1 MNAPLRRLGQ
11 SSLAVAPLALGG
23 NVFGWTADE
32 STSFAVLD
40 AFVDEGLNLIDTAD
54 SYSAWVTGHVGGESE
69 IIIGKWLKASGKR
82 GKVLIATK
90 VAKLATRKGL
100 RAVNIEAAVNDS
112 LRRLQTDVID
122 LYQAHEDD
130 PSTPMDETLKA
141 FDQLVKSGKVR
152 VLGASN
158 FSAARLK
165 EALELSRRQGLA
177 RFESLQPEYN
187 LYDRAAYEDALEPVV
202 THHSVGVISYFS
214 LAKGFLTGKY
224 RGEADVSKS
233 PRGGAVKAA
242 YFNPRGD
249 AILKALD
256 AVAAKRNATQAQVA
270 LAWLMTRPGITAAI
284 ASATSVEQL
293 RDIAAST
300 RLQLSLDELR
310 SLNQASHPTAA
321 GSASR

>member
-1 MNAPLRRLGQ
+1 MNAPSRKLGQ
-11 SSLAVAPLALGG
+11 SSLFVAPLALGG

-32 STSFAVLD
+32 PTSFAVLD
-40 AFVDEGLNLIDTAD
+40 AFVDEGLNLIDTAYL
-54 SYSAWVTGHVGGESE
+54 YSSWVPGHIGGESE
-69 IIIGKWLKASGKR
+69 TIIGKWLKQSGKR
-82 GKVLIATK
+82 SKVLIATK
-90 VAKLATRKGL
+90 VAKLASRRGL
-100 RAVNIEAAVNDS
+100 RASNIEAAVNDS

-130 PSTPMDETLKA
+130 PKAPLDETLKA
-141 FDQLVKSGKVR
+141 FDWLVKSGKVR

-158 FSAARLK
+158 YSAARLK
-165 EALELSRRQGLA
+165 EALEFSRRQNLA

-187 LYDRAAYEDALEPVV
+187 LYDRAQYEDTLEPAV
-202 THHSVGVISYFS
+202 THHTVGVISYFS

-224 RGEADVSKS
+224 RSDADVAKS
-233 PRGGAVKAA
+233 PRGAAVKAA

-249 AILKALD
+249 KILKALD

-293 RDIAAST
+293 NDLAAAT
-300 RLQLSLDELR
+300 RLQLTADELR
-310 SLNQASHPTAA
+310 MLTQT
-321 GSASR
+321 